1 MNRDHHLIMK
11 TLNAKFIIKN
21 KYLNMKTFLKIS
33 GSFILLVI
41 IISVLWFSSNMK
53 DRNLGYKADLMIKG
67 GKAEYLSA
75 GFAAVPITPEVP
87 DRWND
92 KNNNAEYEPDKGD
105 TFTDGNGNGV
115 FDPVWIAGFSNSR
128 AANGVH
134 DDLWARTM
142 VIDDGKTRLA
152 IVVLDAIGLM
162 NDDIIDV
169 RNRIPADAGVN
180 YAIVSSTH
188 THEGP
193 DLLGLWGKTPFR
205 SGIDEKYMNY
215 VKDQA
220 AKSVAEAVRN
230 IRPARLEISEDLTG
244 AIPLVKDTRKPEVF
258 DSGLRFIKAVDRDN
272 GKTLGSL
279 LSWADHCETLWSDNL
294 LITSDF
300 PHFFRE
306 YVEKGVY
313 KGDSLVNPGIGGVA
327 VYING
332 AIGGLM
338 TTHPS
343 LGIKDPFTG
352 EEIKEPSFEKADAE
366 GKQLAMLALNA
377 MKNPSGVIDS
387 GNISLIVRTVKLPVE
402 NVLFRIGTAAGII
415 NRGTSGWM
423 KMRSELSVFN
433 LGPLSFATLPGE
445 VYPEIINGG
454 VEAPAEGDFG
464 IQPVEVPS
472 VREMMSGKYKFI
484 FCLANDEIGYVIP
497 KSQWDVD
504 APWAYGRSDSPY
516 GEENSLGPETA
527 PILHSN
533 LKDMLFE
540 LNN

>member
-1 MNRDHHLIMK
+1 
-11 TLNAKFIIKN
+11 
-21 KYLNMKTFLKIS
+21 MKTFLKIT
-33 GSFILLVI
+33 G
-41 IISVLWFSSNMK
+41 SVLLLLILILILWCRSNMK
-53 DRNLGYKADLMIKG
+53 ERNPDYKADLKITG
-67 GKAEYLSA
+67 GKTESLSA

-87 DRWND
+87 DRWTD

-128 AANGVH
+128 AANGIH

-142 VIDDGKTRLA
+142 VIDDGKTRIA
-152 IVVLDAIGLM
+152 IVVLDAIGFM

-169 RNRIPADAGVN
+169 RKRIPAEAGIT
-180 YAIVSSTH
+180 YTIVTSTH

-205 SGIDEKYMNY
+205 SGIDKKYMNY

-220 AKSVAEAVRN
+220 AKSVADAVSN
-230 IRPARLEISEDLTG
+230 MRPARLEISEDLTG

-258 DSGLRFIKAVDRDN
+258 DSGLRFIKAVDRDK
-272 GKTLGSL
+272 GKILGSL
-279 LSWADHCETLWSDNL
+279 LSWADHGETLWSENL

-300 PHFFRE
+300 PHYFRE

-313 KGDSLVNPGIGGVA
+313 KGDSLVKPGIGGVA

-352 EEIKEPSFEKADAE
+352 QEIKEPSFEKADAE
-366 GKQLAMLALNA
+366 GKQLAILALSA
-377 MKNPSGVIDS
+377 MNNPGEVIDS
-387 GNISLIVRTVKLPVE
+387 GNISLIVRTVKLPI
-402 NVLFRIGTAAGII
+402 NNLLFKIGTAAGVI

-433 LGPLSFATLPGE
+433 IGPLSFATFPGE
-445 VYPEIINGG
+445 AYPELVNGG
-454 VEAPAEGDFG
+454 VEAPEGGDFG
-464 IQPVEVPS
+464 IQPVEIPP
-472 VREMMSGKYKFI
+472 VREMMTGKYKFI
-484 FCLANDEIGYVIP
+484 FCLANDEIGYIIP
-497 KSQWDVD
+497 KSQWDTK
-504 APWAYGRSDSPY
+504 APYTYGRSDSPY

-527 PILHSN
+527 PLLHRN
-533 LKDMLFE
+533 LKEMFSE
-540 LNN
+540 LNNMN